1 MNIAKL
7 KDLAE
12 IIALVAVVGSLIA
25 VVLELQQTQGA
36 LQAQAYQTRALDG
49 ISTNFEIAKDE
60 GLARLSDLIYSPD
73 FDADSLSAEER
84 RIVTHLL
91 IITRIDLD
99 NEHYQ
104 YQMGFLD
111 QGFYKGETEPWI
123 RRIAPIWRA
132 FGQVEPRA
140 DFRREVDRILEE

>member
-60 GLARLSDLIYSPD
+60 GLARLSELIYSPD

-84 RIVTHLL
+84 RIVSHLL